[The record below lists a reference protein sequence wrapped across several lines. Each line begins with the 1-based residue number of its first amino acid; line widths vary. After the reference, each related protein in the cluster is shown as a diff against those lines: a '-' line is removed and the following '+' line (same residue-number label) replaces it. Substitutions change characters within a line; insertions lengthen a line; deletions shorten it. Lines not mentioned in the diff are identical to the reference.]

1 MLVLVFG
8 NISLNPDA
16 VGKLEL
22 AVENKDYVRK
32 TITRV
37 WDLTGQHL
45 LLEASTVISTDD
57 DAKKRDPLAVDRD
70 NTIHDEI
77 RLALH
82 ERRDAATWSE
92 IDAVLTTQL

>member
-8 NISLNPDA
+8 NIFLNPDA

-82 ERRDAATWSE
+82 ERRDAATWNE
-92 IDAVLTTQL
+92 IDAVLTAQL

>member
-1 MLVLVFG
+1 MLVLVFS
-8 NISLNPDA
+8 NIFLNPDA

-22 AVENKDYVRK
+22 AVENTDYVRK

-45 LLEASTVISTDD
+45 LLEASTSISTDD
-57 DAKKRDPLAVDRD
+57 AAQRRDPLAVARD
-70 NTIHDEI
+70 NIIHEEI

-82 ERRDAATWSE
+82 ERRDAATWNE
-92 IDAVLTTQL
+92 IDAVLKAQL

>member
-1 MLVLVFG
+1 MT
-8 NISLNPDA
+8 
-16 VGKLEL
+16 
-22 AVENKDYVRK
+22 VENKDYVRR

-45 LLEASTVISTDD
+45 LLEASTNISTDD

-82 ERRDAATWSE
+82 ERRDAATWNE
-92 IDAVLTTQL
+92 IDAVLKAQL